1 MLNNKVKKIIEKII
15 TVTFV
20 SMVFTMIATGSVK
33 AEVHYLHDETISV
46 DGGAPKVVR
55 AVDCEYRNNEYVS
68 LKDMAELLKD
78 TPAAFSVEITDGSIA
93 VVTKRYAAADGGEE
107 NAVGEE
113 ENTEGEAAENVRELT
128 GWKDEERSAF
138 RAGEV
143 ATNSFSVNGD
153 LKKYF
158 NLRASY
164 QQGTDCFIRPLNLC
178 MILNINMVDTGNN
191 TFSIDTGSI
200 LQVAPKQLEEDGYF
214 DEVSTV
220 LAGDATTGEI
230 FYEYKGDNVFPVAS
244 ITKLMTYLLTQ
255 EAIERGEF
263 TEDDYV
269 TISEGA
275 AEIAASGD
283 GSTGMRAGG
292 QITVKEL
299 IIGTL
304 LPSSNECAY
313 LLGEKVSG
321 DADTFVKLMN
331 DRAAELGMT
340 TAHFN
345 NPNGL
350 PSYSDSAIPSK
361 RQNNMSAKDLFK
373 LCSYILEN
381 YPRIKEVTSLRT
393 APITALG
400 FDAKNTNAL
409 LYNMPEVNGLK
420 TGTTDSAGA
429 CLVTSLTVNDGTSD
443 HDLVVILLGG
453 ENTRVRFT
461 TSELLAY
468 YAKNVV
474 LGNLTAQG
482 VVKEQPDEGEEIQTI
497 TADSIVNMVVE
508 GAFKLQGSSNG

>member
-1 MLNNKVKKIIEKII
+1 MQSKRIVSKILIISLIAMLLMPTTNVK
-15 TVTFV
+15 T
-20 SMVFTMIATGSVK
+20 AN
-33 AEVHYLHDETISV
+33 AEVHYLHNELISV
-46 DGGAPKVVR
+46 NGGEARAVR

-68 LKDMAELLKD
+68 LRDMAELLKD
-78 TPAAFSVEITDGSIA
+78 TDAAFTIEVTDAGIA
-93 VVTKRYAAADGGEE
+93 LVTKKSHAEATDDANAE
-107 NAVGEE
+107 NAAEE
-113 ENTEGEAAENVRELT
+113 TVRNLT
-128 GWKDEERSAF
+128 GWQDEERAAF
-138 RAGEV
+138 TAKEV
-143 ATNSFSVNGD
+143 ATNSFSVDGD
-153 LKKYF
+153 LKRYF

-164 QQGTDCFIRPLNLC
+164 QEGVDCFIRPLNLC
-178 MILNINMVDTGNN
+178 MILDINMVDTGNE

-200 LQVAPKQLEEDGYF
+200 FQVAPKTLEEDGYF

-220 LAGDATTGEI
+220 LAGDASTGEI
-230 FYEYKGDNVFPVAS
+230 FYEYNGDIVFPVAS
-244 ITKLMTYLLTQ
+244 ITKLMTYLLTE
-255 EAIERGEF
+255 EAITRGEF

-292 QITVKEL
+292 QLTVREL

-321 DADTFVKLMN
+321 NMDTFVQLMN

-361 RQNNMSAKDLFK
+361 RQNNMSAEDLFK

-381 YPRIKEVTSLRT
+381 FPQIKEVTSMRT

-400 FDAKNTNAL
+400 MDVKNTNAL

-429 CLVTSLTVNDGTSD
+429 CLVTSLTVNDGTSN

-474 LGNLTAQG
+474 LGNLSADGTP
-482 VVKEQPDEGEEIQTI
+482 QPKTEESDEAVTI
-497 TADSIVNMVVE
+497 TANSLVNKVVE
-508 GAFKLQGSSNG
+508 GAFNLPR